1 MKKNLLW
8 MLAAILAC
16 GSMFTSCTNGVDNPV
31 TPIADPGPDEAGMF
45 IQNVLSD
52 GRYTKDYMGV
62 QGDGIDYL
70 RLDVGSYEEALVE
83 FMKLLPEGV
92 AATAY
97 EETVKGADSAVGF
110 VLNAPMN
117 NDLDSI
123 VIAKIKE
130 PLVPMTG
137 YAWVYLTPDIQK
149 ALNVKMIIYMPSAED
164 DMTNFIKSIT
174 DVLPYSKIDPN
185 DKGPLICTVPTREL
199 GAKLQMAFITTKMM
213 IASTTNEKEDVVFPL
228 TDSQGNSYGI
238 LTAVNLKNLPE
249 GANGMHL
256 FDDALKAK
264 MAETIGMGFSKLSFV
279 LATPTE

>member
-31 TPIADPGPDEAGMF
+31 TPIPDPGPDEAGMF

-149 ALNVKMIIYMPSAED
+149 ALNVKMITVVKVTARRLIMPIIILLQPDPPVPPMRYLAAGSMYVIQD
-164 DMTNFIKSIT
+164 RMRIFIISCPE
-174 DVLPYSKIDPN
+174 V
-185 DKGPLICTVPTREL
+185 PLFR
-199 GAKLQMAFITTKMM
+199 
-213 IASTTNEKEDVVFPL
+213 PL
-228 TDSQGNSYGI
+228 KRRI
-238 LTAVNLKNLPE
+238 P
-249 GANGMHL
+249 
-256 FDDALKAK
+256 
-264 MAETIGMGFSKLSFV
+264 
-279 LATPTE
+279 